1 MGLFN
6 NYYGRS
12 YSDRKPNT
20 YSNTNRPNN
29 KYGGQQQ
36 RRGLESWSGGSSAT
50 SSPEPIDFSVND
62 IVFEKRTVTMSGD
75 SMAGRSQ
82 QPMVN
87 WRQNDIDFGRRS
99 QLIGQQ
105 QQQRGGQR
113 QRNSV
118 SSDDCSDSNSYPS
131 PNRQYGLQ
139 QSGGYVNSNQSGRYN
154 SSFEPAN
161 GQLGGS
167 YSCGRQPGYNSSS
180 YGKQLGCNSGSGSSC
195 GSQMPNYN
203 GKHQMNSSY
212 ANGYNSYEMQPP
224 APGYSSYVGHQQ
236 PTSGHSSYKS
246 QDSHH
251 QQVCTF
257 FTNGTVH
264 CTMYNFLWTQDLSQS
279 FLIRTVKYF
288 TFCLFVL
295 ISVKYCS
302 TRLHV
307 GSVLNVYFFS
317 LGEQIKI
324 FDRAPIQAQK
334 RIKIAFYCS
343 SSLLFPKHK

>member
-20 YSNTNRPNN
+20 YSNTNRNNSN

-36 RRGLESWSGGSSAT
+36 QRRGVESWSGGSSAT

-82 QPMVN
+82 QPTVN

-105 QQQRGGQR
+105 QRNVQR

-118 SSDDCSDSNSYPS
+118 SSDNCSDSNSYPS
-131 PNRQYGLQ
+131 PNQQYGQ
-139 QSGGYVNSNQSGRYN
+139 QHSGGYVNSNQSGRYN
-154 SSFEPAN
+154 SSFESVS

-180 YGKQLGCNSGSGSSC
+180 YGNQQLGYNNGSSGSSY
-195 GSQMPNYN
+195 GSQTPNYN
-203 GKHQMNSSY
+203 GKQQMNSSY
-212 ANGYNSYEMQPP
+212 ANGYNSYEIQPTP
-224 APGYSSYVGHQQ
+224 ASGYSSYVGHQQ
-236 PTSGHSSYKS
+236 PASGHSINYKS
-246 QDSHH
+246 QDSPH
-251 QQVCTF
+251 QQVCT
-257 FTNGTVH
+257 V
-264 CTMYNFLWTQDLSQS
+264 
-279 FLIRTVKYF
+279 
-288 TFCLFVL
+288 FVQ
-295 ISVKYCS
+295 
-302 TRLHV
+302 
-307 GSVLNVYFFS
+307 F
-317 LGEQIKI
+317 
-324 FDRAPIQAQK
+324 
-334 RIKIAFYCS
+334 
-343 SSLLFPKHK
+343 